1 MLPLVEIT
9 TNSFSAIVP
18 NVNDLPATKLMTIML
33 TKNPE
38 WQYGM
43 MINLLRDNISSEL
56 HEAFDN
62 LSNLEM
68 QDAITQWFAKA
79 AL

>member
-9 TNSFSAIVP
+9 TDSFSAIVP
-18 NVNDLPATKLMTIML
+18 NVNDMPAAKLMTIML
-33 TKNPE
+33 TQNPE

-43 MINLLRDNISSEL
+43 LMNLLRDNVSPEL

-62 LSNLEM
+62 LTNLEM
-68 QDAITQWFAKA
+68 QSIITQWFEKA
-79 AL
+79 AF